1 METLAMTRLFAT
13 LLAAGLALAAP
24 GALAAPDG
32 ILSHAVACRH
42 KQEFSYEDY
51 KVFVDR
57 PTGYAFVC
65 TPGGWKFIRRVDRA
79 RLR

>member
-1 METLAMTRLFAT
+1 MTRRFAT
-13 LLAAGLALAAP
+13 LLTAGLALAAP
-24 GALAAPDG
+24 VARAAPDG
-32 ILSHAVACRH
+32 ILSHGVPCRH
-42 KQEFSYEDY
+42 KQEFTYEDY

-65 TPGGWKFIRRVDRA
+65 TPGGWKFIRQVDGS